1 MRLWSWPDKI
11 LFYSSL
17 PFFHSSCCSA
27 TPLEIIC
34 RFTFFQQEQAGFL
47 FSALLCACERSA
59 CTFPPLWPAN
69 GPGYCTK
76 DSLKL
81 CFSCSIQ
88 AYTLGWAAGC
98 QQVPGSLGRH
108 VSQSWRLGLWLCV
121 LRLCCQGVHAC
132 GCTCW
137 SFRMPSLSFLLCVL
151 SDFVGRRA

>member
-88 AYTLGWAAGC
+88 AYTLGWAAGMPTGAWFTRAPRLPVLEAGLVAVC
-98 QQVPGSLGRH
+98 AQVVLPGCAC
-108 VSQSWRLGLWLCV
+108 LW
-121 LRLCCQGVHAC
+121 VHMLELQNAF
-132 GCTCW
+132 TL
-137 SFRMPSLSFLLCVL
+137 F
-151 SDFVGRRA
+151 FVVCFK

>member
-59 CTFPPLWPAN
+59 CSFPPSGLPTAQATAPRTHLSCAFPAPSKHTRWD
-69 GPGYCTK
+69 GQP
-76 DSLKL
+76 
-81 CFSCSIQ
+81 
-88 AYTLGWAAGC
+88 GC